1 LNHQPGLTPSILAD
15 LCHHVFPDR
24 EHQHGH
30 DIQTLLS
37 RQHEMVAFDLVW
49 ENDSV
54 VQHEPLIVRR
64 YVSTISW
71 WRADDLGKAQREVT
85 ITKWLS
91 EQGFPVPKAYGREF
105 NALGDLVV
113 FSRVPGAD
121 WSQSGMPFREV
132 IEFLVVPFAQ
142 LLAKL
147 HSYPMSD
154 DVRTVTPV
162 VTLPIALAN
171 LNALAVRMKHHGLM
185 GMAER
190 IMKLAFEV
198 PETDPVL
205 LHGDYHFSNALLHE
219 GRIAGIVDWE
229 YAALGDPR
237 WDVSS
242 AYMQLVD
249 FAAANAADTFLQAY
263 LEASGRQFEGPPLYN
278 VVSSLQQW
286 AISEWLVR
294 AEESGESHTFSLAH
308 DLIALRDVHKNR
320 AELAMRALEG

>member
-1 LNHQPGLTPSILAD
+1 MTHQPGLTPSILAD
-15 LCHHVFPDR
+15 LCHHVFPNRD
-24 EHQHGH
+24 HQRGH
-30 DIQTLLS
+30 NIQTLPS
-37 RQHEMVAFDLVW
+37 RQHEMTSFELVW
-49 ENDSV
+49 EDGPDV
-54 VQHEPLIVRR
+54 HHEPLIVRR

-91 EQGFPVPKAYGREF
+91 DLGFPVPIAYGREF

-113 FSRVPGAD
+113 FSRVPGID
-121 WSQSGMPFREV
+121 WSSTGLPFRDV
-132 IEFLVVPFAQ
+132 IEFMVVPFAQ

-147 HSYPMSD
+147 HSFPLND
-154 DVRTVTPV
+154 DVRSVTPV

-171 LNALAVRMKHHGLM
+171 LNALAVRMKHQELTD
-185 GMAER
+185 MAER
-190 IMKLAFEV
+190 VMKLAFEV

-219 GRIAGIVDWE
+219 GQIAGIVDWE

-249 FAAANAADTFLQAY
+249 FAAADAADTFLQAY
-263 LEASGRQFEGPPLYN
+263 LEASGRRFEGPPLYN

-294 AEESGESHTFSLAH
+294 AEESGESHAFSLAH
-308 DLIALRDVHKNR
+308 DLIALRDVHQNR
-320 AELAMRALEG
+320 AELAMRGLES